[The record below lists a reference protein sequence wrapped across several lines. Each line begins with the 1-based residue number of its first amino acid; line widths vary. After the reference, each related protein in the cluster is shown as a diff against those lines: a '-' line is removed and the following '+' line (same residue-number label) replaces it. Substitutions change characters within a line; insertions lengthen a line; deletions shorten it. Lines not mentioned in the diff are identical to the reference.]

1 MAALAIADWERKCSV
16 QKTEATGTL
25 SPPPNNGDKKKGN
38 CLGINPSHPA
48 TAQDVGRTD
57 RHEQPNDREEGAHLR
72 NRSEAADESGFFEA
86 AFAHVA
92 IAPALIHIDVVI
104 HLSAREEGSR
114 DVNVNVAF
122 ATAAVFVIIDDLV
135 SAQVVAE
142 GAEGAVEEPVA
153 VGGGVG
159 LQSGRGID
167 FQSIKRDFR
176 LGAIWL
182 VDI

>member
-38 CLGINPSHPA
+38 CLGIHPSHPA

-57 RHEQPNDREEGAHLR
+57 RHEQPDDREEGAHLR

-86 AFAHVA
+86 AFARVA
-92 IAPALIHIDVVI
+92 VAPALIHVDVVI
-104 HLSAREEGSR
+104 HLSTREEGSR
-114 DVNVNVAF
+114 DVDVDVAF

-135 SAQVVAE
+135 VAE
-142 GAEGAVEEPVA
+142 CVAESAERSVEEPVT
-153 VGGGVG
+153 VGGGAG
-159 LQSGRGID
+159 LQR
-167 FQSIKRDFR
+167 
-176 LGAIWL
+176 
-182 VDI
+182 